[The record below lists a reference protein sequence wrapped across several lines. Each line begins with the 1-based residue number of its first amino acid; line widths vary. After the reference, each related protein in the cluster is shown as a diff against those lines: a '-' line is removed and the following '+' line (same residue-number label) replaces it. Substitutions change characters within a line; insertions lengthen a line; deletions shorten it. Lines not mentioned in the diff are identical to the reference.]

1 MPGSILQ
8 AIFPVIAY
16 LCIGYIAKRTKKF
29 DPNNSGILI
38 GYVLN
43 ISIPCM
49 IVLDMTRQNM
59 FADINNYIDFSDA
72 TFLYR
77 LSFLRYPTPTQE
89 LSNVKI
95 C

>member
-1 MPGSILQ
+1 
-8 AIFPVIAY
+8 
-16 LCIGYIAKRTKKF
+16 
-29 DPNNSGILI
+29 
-38 GYVLN
+38 
-43 ISIPCM
+43 M

-77 LSFLRYPTPTQE
+77 LSFLHYPTPMQE
-89 LSNVKI
+89 LSKVNI